1 MTYET
6 VSVQICEVFAGESHD
21 CPGHILLEASL
32 HHEIKV
38 IFFIVTFYLT
48 ILTWYE
54 KKYMNSGLWES
65 RISEREKSE
74 L

>member
-38 IFFIVTFYLT
+38 KKFYCDL
-48 ILTWYE
+48 LSN
-54 KKYMNSGLWES
+54 NSDL
-65 RISEREKSE
+65 I
-74 L
+74 